1 MDRKTSSLRSRRAA
15 STVKAPRTGV
25 KTPVAGKRRSPQR
38 AAKPSTEGALKS
50 GSDSPKPYKVPPA
63 FRGKNGGK
71 ALVIPADA
79 PKPSFFALRARKL
92 ARGSTEEPLAIGKHL
107 WLKIKVYGKGGE
119 NNLHSHLNQDH
130 SFIVLDGKARF
141 HGPRGETRVLKRNEG
156 ILLPAG
162 SYYWFE
168 SVGKDPL
175 VLLRVGAL
183 VDASTPDLRVMP
195 DGSGKVRRTAETVF
209 VSPDVVFRDDW
220 YE

>member
-1 MDRKTSSLRSRRAA
+1 MSRKTSLLRSRRAI
-15 STVKAPRTGV
+15 STAKAP
-25 KTPVAGKRRSPQR
+25 KSSSKSAAAKRGSPQR
-38 AAKPSTEGALKS
+38 AAKLSTASALKS
-50 GSDSPKPYKVPPA
+50 GSNSPKPYKVPPA

-141 HGPRGETRVLKRNEG
+141 HGPRGETHVLKRNEG

-168 SVGKDPL
+168 SVGKEPL

-183 VDASTPDLRVMP
+183 VDADTPDLRVMP
-195 DGSGKVRRTAETVF
+195 DGSGKVRRTADTVF

-220 YE
+220 YQ

>member
-1 MDRKTSSLRSRRAA
+1 MSRKTSPLRSRGAA
-15 STVKAPRTGV
+15 SIAKASKAGS
-25 KTPVAGKRRSPQR
+25 KTAATGKRQSPQR
-38 AAKPSTEGALKS
+38 GAKLSAATAKKS
-50 GSDSPKPYKVPPA
+50 GSDSLKPYKVPPA
-63 FRGKNGGK
+63 FRGKSGGK
-71 ALVIPADA
+71 AMVIPADA
-79 PKPSFFALRARKL
+79 PQPSFFALRARKL
-92 ARGSTEEPLAIGKHL
+92 ARGSTEEPLAIAKHL

-130 SFIVLDGKARF
+130 SFIILDGKARF

-168 SVGKDPL
+168 SVGKEPL

-183 VDASTPDLRVMP
+183 VDAETLDLRVMP

-209 VSPDVVFRDDW
+209 ISPDAVFRDDW